1 MLLKRKYDYFAK
13 FITWAEVLAPGRR
26 LQRVGSRTPRP
37 LSDEG
42 DEGSLSGDGK
52 GRMWS
57 VRPRL
62 RISRDQPWAIWA
74 SSACRQHSAHYYLVF
89 SVFTGTRGQAEEQL
103 WYLFLTKC
111 IVCYWQFC
119 VNLKNSKNQYWFM
132 TLWLAGAG
140 WKSWEW
146 LVLPSAGNCSQITD
160 RVSLKAGW
168 ILLSGPGAITT
179 W

>member
-1 MLLKRKYDYFAK
+1 MIISPNLSPGLRFLLLDAGSKELDPELPGHCQMKEMR
-13 FITWAEVLAPGRR
+13 VLCLEMGRAGCDQ
-26 LQRVGSRTPRP
+26 LDQA
-37 LSDEG
+37 
-42 DEGSLSGDGK
+42 
-52 GRMWS
+52 
-57 VRPRL
+57 
-62 RISRDQPWAIWA
+62 RDQQRSTLSYLSIISLLTTLSPLLSCLLCVYRDQGSGRGA
-74 SSACRQHSAHYYLVF
+74 ACC
-89 SVFTGTRGQAEEQL
+89 
-103 WYLFLTKC
+103 LFLTKC

>member
-1 MLLKRKYDYFAK
+1 MIISPNLSPGLRFLLLDAGSKELDPELPGHCQMKEMR
-13 FITWAEVLAPGRR
+13 VLCLEMGRAGCDQ
-26 LQRVGSRTPRP
+26 LDQAQDQQRST
-37 LSDEG
+37 LSY
-42 DEGSLSGDGK
+42 LSI
-52 GRMWS
+52 
-57 VRPRL
+57 
-62 RISRDQPWAIWA
+62 ISCW
-74 SSACRQHSAHYYLVF
+74 QHSAHYYLVF
-89 SVFTGTRGQAEEQL
+89 SVFTGTRGQVEEQL
-103 WYLFLTKC
+103 CCLFLTKC